1 MAFDDLLAGVDLDT
15 GWLEAGPDRGPLAG
29 GCFGSQ
35 HSSVAPRFSLSGR
48 PMPRTRFLGTGF
60 AVPDRVVTNEELSHL
75 MDTTDEWIRSRTGI
89 QQRRWVKEGETGVE
103 LAFKATERSLEM
115 AGLTPGDLDA
125 IVYATSSPD
134 HFAPGNGVYLQ
145 RLLGITTVPAL
156 DVRAQCSG
164 FIYALSVADAWIRAG
179 QYRHILVVGG
189 EVQSTG
195 LEISSAG
202 RHVAVIFADG
212 AGAVVLGPAESS
224 DGGILAFDLHSEG
237 VHAEKLWVDT
247 PGCMYH
253 PRVSSEQ
260 LEAGRQFLEMDGR
273 EVFRHAVVRMPES
286 VRAVLASSGQT
297 LEDMKLLLAHQANL
311 RIAEVMQKD
320 LRLRDDQVYNNIM
333 WYGNTTAA
341 TIPIA
346 LDECVRNGRLQ
357 RGDLLVMTAF
367 GSGFM
372 WGSAAVRW

>member
-1 MAFDDLLAGVDLDT
+1 
-15 GWLEAGPDRGPLAG
+15 
-29 GCFGSQ
+29 
-35 HSSVAPRFSLSGR
+35 
-48 PMPRTRFLGTGF
+48 MPRSRILGTGL
-60 AVPDRVVTNEELSHL
+60 AVPDRVVTNDELSRL
-75 MDTTDEWIRSRTGI
+75 VDTTDEWIRTRTGI
-89 QQRRWVKEGETGVE
+89 QERRWVIEGETGVD
-103 LAFKATERSLEM
+103 LGLRATQRALEM
-115 AGLTPGDLDA
+115 ASLAPGELDA

-145 RLLGITTVPAL
+145 RLLGISTIPAL

-164 FIYALSVADAWIRAG
+164 FIYGLSVADAWIGSG
-179 QYRHILVVGG
+179 QFRRILVIGS

-195 LEISSAG
+195 LDLSTAG

-212 AGAVVLGPAESS
+212 AGAVILGPADAD
-224 DGGILAFDLHSEG
+224 DGGILGFDLHSEG
-237 VHAEKLWVDT
+237 AHAEKLWVDS
-247 PGCMYH
+247 PGSMYH
-253 PRVSSEQ
+253 PRVSREQ

-286 VRAVLASSGQT
+286 VRAVLSATGHS
-297 LEDMKLLLAHQANL
+297 LESMNLLLAHQANL
-311 RIAEVMQKD
+311 RISEVMQKELG
-320 LRLRDDQVYNNIM
+320 LREDQVYNNIM
-333 WYGNTTAA
+333 RYGNTTAA

-346 LDECVRNGRLQ
+346 LDECVRTGRLR